1 MSCQRI
7 LRIFGQASYLKPS
20 KCRLIHTS
28 TRRLIGDYEW
38 QDPKSPEEIV
48 YDRDGNVKKVA
59 GKVGDNVMYLAH
71 RYKIDI
77 EGACEAS
84 CACST
89 CHVFVKDEFL
99 NKLPDASDEENDMLD
114 QAPCLKLNS
123 RLACQI
129 TLTKELD
136 GMELELPSTTRN
148 FYVDGHKPEPH

>member
-1 MSCQRI
+1 MNGKILNHLRKCNVNSCVLFNI
-7 LRIFGQASYLKPS
+7 LS
-20 KCRLIHTS
+20 
-28 TRRLIGDYEW
+28 
-38 QDPKSPEEIV
+38 V
-48 YDRDGNVKKVA
+48 YVNFKDRDGNVKKVA
-59 GKVGDNVMYLAH
+59 GKVGDNAMYLAH

-123 RLACQI
+123 RLGKI
-129 TLTKELD
+129 RFEFLTNYLHY
-136 GMELELPSTTRN
+136 L
-148 FYVDGHKPEPH
+148 